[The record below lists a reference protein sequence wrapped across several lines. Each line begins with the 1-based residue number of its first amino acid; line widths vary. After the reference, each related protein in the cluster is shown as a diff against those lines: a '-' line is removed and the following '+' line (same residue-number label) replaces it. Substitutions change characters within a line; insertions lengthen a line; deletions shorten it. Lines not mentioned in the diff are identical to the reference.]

1 MTPSIQN
8 IAPQDK
14 VKINSGTLIYLII
27 IQQIFIEQLLGTKT
41 VIEKVANKITNALT
55 LMMLTL

>member
-1 MTPSIQN
+1 M
-8 IAPQDK
+8 AK
-14 VKINSGTLIYLII
+14 VNGEKIWGGLENLL
-27 IQQIFIEQLLGTKT
+27 IQQIFIEQLLGTRT

>member
-27 IQQIFIEQLLGTKT
+27 TYSTNIYWTITRDQDSYREG
-41 VIEKVANKITNALT
+41 NK
-55 LMMLTL
+55 

>member
-41 VIEKVANKITNALT
+41 VIEKVTNKITNALT